1 MSDMTEAVPRG
12 YPTLL
17 ETLKTR
23 IGEAR
28 VRAALAVNSELVL
41 LYWRIGREIL
51 ERQNS
56 EGWGAKVIDR
66 LSKDLHAAF
75 PEMKGLSRTNLIY
88 MQAFADAYPDVAIV
102 QQVVGQLP
110 WGHNVRLLDKVK
122 DPIEREWYARAAIQ
136 HGWSRNILAHQIE
149 SCLYHRQGK
158 AVTNFDRTL
167 PAPQSDLA
175 AQILKDPYNFDFL
188 TVGDEAHER
197 DLERALTT
205 QIRDFL
211 LELGAGFAFV
221 GSQYHLEVAG
231 EDFYLDLLFYHLKL
245 RAFVVIDLKMGD
257 FRPEYAGKM
266 QFYLAA
272 SDDLLRQAGD
282 APTVGIIL
290 CRGKNRVLVEYTLRD
305 TTRPIGVSEYRLG
318 EALPET
324 LRGSLPTIEE
334 LEAGLSRLIE
344 DNE

>member
-1 MSDMTEAVPRG
+1 MSELIDPIPLG
-12 YPTLL
+12 YPVLL

-41 LYWRIGREIL
+41 LYWSIGREIL

-66 LSKDLHAAF
+66 LAKDLQTAF
-75 PEMKGLSRTNLIY
+75 PDQKGFSPRNIKY
-88 MQAFADAYPDVAIV
+88 MRAFADTYPDLPIV
-102 QQVVGQLP
+102 QQVAAQLP
-110 WGHNVRLLDKVK
+110 WFHNCVLMDKVK
-122 DPIEREWYARAAIQ
+122 DSTEREWYARAAIQ
-136 HGWSRNILAHQIE
+136 NGWSRNVLVHQIE
-149 SCLYHRQGK
+149 SRLYHRQGN
-158 AVTNFDRTL
+158 AVTNFERTL

-188 TVGDEAHER
+188 TLGDAAHER

-205 QIRDFL
+205 HIRDFL

-221 GSQYHLEVAG
+221 GSQHHLEVAG
-231 EDFYLDLLFYHLKL
+231 EDFYLDLLFYHLEL

-257 FRPEYAGKM
+257 FKPEYAGKM

-272 SDDLLRQAGD
+272 ADDLLRKTGD
-282 APTVGIIL
+282 APAVGIIL

-324 LRGSLPTIEE
+324 LRGTLPTIEE

-344 DNE
+344 ENE